1 MARRYSRSA
10 SKDVER
16 EMRRYK
22 KGKARSGKGG
32 KLVLVTGS
40 PGGSRII
47 TTVANVIV
55 NLVDYKMSL
64 ADAVAAP
71 RIHHQWMPD
80 EVRVEPDLPPD
91 MSWLLERRGNKVVP
105 AAPWGAAPSILVTEK
120 NLQGV
125 ADTRAAGA
133 RAEGY

>member
-1 MARRYSRSA
+1 
-10 SKDVER
+10 
-16 EMRRYK
+16 
-22 KGKARSGKGG
+22 
-32 KLVLVTGS
+32 
-40 PGGSRII
+40 
-47 TTVANVIV
+47 V
-55 NLVDYKMSL
+55 NLIDYKMSL

-80 EVRVEPDLPPD
+80 EVRVEPDVAPD

-105 AAPWGAAPSILVTEK
+105 AAPWGAAHSILVTDK

-125 ADTRAAGA
+125 ADPRDADA